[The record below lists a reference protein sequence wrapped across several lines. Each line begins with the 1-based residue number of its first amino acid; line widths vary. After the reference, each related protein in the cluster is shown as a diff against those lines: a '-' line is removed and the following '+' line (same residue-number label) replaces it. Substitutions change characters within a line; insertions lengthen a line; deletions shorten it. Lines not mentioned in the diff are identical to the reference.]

1 VKAKVLP
8 IGKCK
13 ILGRGASNGVNLNV
27 FNPARFNE
35 ADQLALRKQFQLGA
49 NHKILLFVGRMVS
62 EKGIEE
68 LVNAFCKFY
77 ENHKDYRLVLIGP
90 YEPERDSI
98 SAAIIS
104 RIDSHEAILHLHWST
119 DIPLWMY
126 MAKALVLPSY
136 REGFANVLLE
146 AAAMR
151 CLLMVSA
158 IDGNLNLVPDETCG
172 ILFAPQ
178 STEAL
183 YNAMLGLHSLTES
196 DYTERA
202 TKPFKVVQAH
212 YSQEQVH
219 AHLATAYYRLLQE
232 KNLIPNLS
240 CSC

>member
-1 VKAKVLP
+1 M
-8 IGKCK
+8 
-13 ILGRGASNGVNLNV
+13 NLEV
-27 FNPARFNE
+27 FNRGRFNQ
-35 ADQLALRKQFQLGA
+35 ADALTIRKQFELDEHH
-49 NHKILLFVGRMVS
+49 NILLFVGRMVS

-68 LVNAFCKFY
+68 LVDAFCKFY
-77 ENHKDYRLVLIGP
+77 EKHMDYRLVLIGP

-98 SAAIIS
+98 SAAIMS
-104 RIDSHEAILHLHWST
+104 HIDSHDAILHLHWST

-126 MAKALVLPSY
+126 MAKAFVLPSY
-136 REGFANVLLE
+136 REGLANVLLE

-151 CLLMVSA
+151 CLLMVSD

-183 YNAMLGLHSLTES
+183 YSAMLSLHSLTEL

-202 TKPFKVVQAH
+202 TKPFEIVQAH

-219 AHLATAYYRLLQE
+219 THLATAYFRLLQE
-232 KNLIPNLS
+232 KNP
-240 CSC
+240 